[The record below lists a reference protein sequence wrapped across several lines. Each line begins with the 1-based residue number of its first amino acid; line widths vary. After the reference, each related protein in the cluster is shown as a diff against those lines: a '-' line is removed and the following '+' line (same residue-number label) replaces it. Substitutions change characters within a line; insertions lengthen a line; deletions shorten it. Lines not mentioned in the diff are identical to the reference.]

1 MMSVALTRGGAVR
14 DRSLRVLDRLPPFS
28 PVLNRL
34 IATLA
39 SEDVSFAEICELI
52 EKDTVLAGNVLRLVN
67 SALYSLQGTV
77 SSVRHA
83 VAVLGLAKLRNVGL
97 SMSVARVCAQAAR
110 PGGWPA
116 ARFNVHSVAAGIF
129 ADLLAGRTQIEY
141 AEGAFVAGL
150 LHDLGKLLIAISGPE
165 DFAEI
170 RRLAQA
176 TGREWSECELEVLGI
191 THAEL
196 AGEALERWNLPAP
209 IRQAVAR
216 HHRPEGPGT
225 LSWAVAEADAA
236 ANALGHALLS
246 GGGDVNQTML
256 PLLPQFEI
264 EFETMKSFF

>member
-1 MMSVALTRGGAVR
+1 MRA
-14 DRSLRVLDRLPPFS
+14 LDRLPPFS

-39 SEDVSFAEICELI
+39 NEDVSFAEICELI

-83 VAVLGLAKLRNVGL
+83 VAVLGLVKLRNVGL
-97 SMSVARVCAQAAR
+97 SMSVARVCAQVAL

-116 ARFNVHSVAAGIF
+116 ARFNVHSVATGLL
-129 ADLLAGRTQIEY
+129 ADLLAGRTHVDY

-150 LHDLGKLLIAISGPE
+150 LHDFGKLLIAISGPD
-165 DFAEI
+165 DFAEV

-176 TGREWSECELEVLGI
+176 TGRAWNECELEVLGV

-196 AGEALERWNLPAP
+196 GGEALERWNLPVP
-209 IRQAVAR
+209 IREAVAQ
-216 HHRPEGPGT
+216 HHRPGGT
-225 LSWAVAEADAA
+225 GALSWAVAEANAA
-236 ANALGHALLS
+236 ANALGHALFT
-246 GGGDVNQTML
+246 GGGIVDEVMS
-256 PLLPQFEI
+256 PLLPQFEV
-264 EFETMKSFF
+264 EFETMRSFI